1 MASPDQYDPRIVM
14 VPGYRRPRPDT
25 SARRRR
31 RARLKKRALIA
42 LGVVTAITLL
52 AWGAE
57 VWLGSDVRLPQL
69 VRAADYRPAVVTRL
83 YARSGDIVAESV
95 GARRTV
101 LSPAELPER
110 VARAVVARWEPQ
122 FFARPPLGQ
131 IELGS
136 AIYAACMGRPA
147 RSSITLG
154 LAHSLTAA
162 LPERGLTRLIKEWI
176 VALRLERH
184 LRRAEILQIYLN
196 EVPFGPGRY
205 GIEEGARALFG
216 RSARE
221 LDEGQA
227 KALAELAGSDAG
239 PAWSAPEPT
248 SAPGCGQEALQ
259 VLGARMPSEELLRF
273 GEKVVTPCEPALT
286 RIADGAIRRQHLE
299 RAGLVGA
306 AVVLRMPENE
316 LVTVVGAHEAAHPI
330 GVLRAP
336 LVIARAL
343 SSLKFTAASSFD
355 DKGAPISLRAL
366 ALRSPSA
373 AADAL
378 YHAGVSKASVLDL
391 GTRTGLGATVTSDG
405 LAKGTAPIT
414 PLEAASALSTFAA
427 GGLYRLPQL
436 LVSIGDTPESEGAKA
451 TMPVLDP
458 ASSYLATSLLQLP
471 SAWRQKIARPVAG
484 VLGGD
489 ESGAWFGGY
498 GPELVVVVWVGPPAG
513 AERGKG
519 AEPERAA
526 GAIATEIFAA
536 AVHGKPGRPFERP
549 VGVLTRRIDGAGRLL
564 PRGASGGSEEWFVPG
579 SLPREDIELPRE
591 ER

>member
-1 MASPDQYDPRIVM
+1 
-14 VPGYRRPRPDT
+14 
-25 SARRRR
+25 
-31 RARLKKRALIA
+31 
-42 LGVVTAITLL
+42 
-52 AWGAE
+52 
-57 VWLGSDVRLPQL
+57 
-69 VRAADYRPAVVTRL
+69 
-83 YARSGDIVAESV
+83 
-95 GARRTV
+95 
-101 LSPAELPER
+101 
-110 VARAVVARWEPQ
+110 
-122 FFARPPLGQ
+122 
-131 IELGS
+131 
-136 AIYAACMGRPA
+136 MGRPA

-154 LAHSLTAA
+154 LARSLTAA

-196 EVPFGPGRY
+196 EVPFGAGRY

-216 RSARE
+216 RSARA
-221 LDEGQA
+221 LDEDQA
-227 KALAELAGSDAG
+227 KALAELAGSDTG
-239 PAWSAPEPT
+239 PAWNAPVPT
-248 SAPGCGQEALQ
+248 SAPGCGQEALR
-259 VLGARMPSEELLRF
+259 VLGARMSSDELLRF

-286 RIADGAIRRQHLE
+286 RIADAAIRRQHLE
-299 RAGLVGA
+299 RAGLIGA

-316 LVTVVGAHEAAHPI
+316 LATVVGAHELAHPI

-391 GTRTGLGATVTSDG
+391 GTRTGLGATVTSEG

-436 LVSIGDTPESEGAKA
+436 LVSNRGHARIRGREGDDAGARI
-451 TMPVLDP
+451 PRR
-458 ASSYLATSLLQLP
+458 ATSPPRCCSSRARGDRRSRAP
-471 SAWRQKIARPVAG
+471 SPECWAATTAAPGSAATGPSSWWWCGSVRRPARSVARARSRS
-484 VLGGD
+484 
-489 ESGAWFGGY
+489 E
-498 GPELVVVVWVGPPAG
+498 PPARSPPRSSPRRCT
-513 AERGKG
+513 AS
-519 AEPERAA
+519 
-526 GAIATEIFAA
+526 
-536 AVHGKPGRPFERP
+536 PGVPFERP

-579 SLPREDIELPRE
+579 SLPREEIELPPEKR
-591 ER
+591 